1 MSSPL
6 SGTDALRRLVGT
18 RRDTPGWAIV
28 ARKEVADH
36 LRSVRFGI
44 LLALLVA
51 AGLGAVYSA
60 AGGIR
65 EVAQDVSGS
74 PSLFL
79 RVFTVQPNRIPAYFT
94 FISFMG
100 PLLGIAFG
108 FDAVNGER
116 AQGTLPRL
124 LSQPLHRDD
133 VVNGKFVAG
142 LGVITAV
149 LVTLTMVVAGVA
161 FLRLGVVPTTVD
173 VVRVIMWVV
182 VSIGYVGF
190 WLALSLLCSVS
201 MRRAATSALAALA
214 AWLVLSLFFGLLV
227 GVASDALAPVSPDA
241 TALEAIEHAETE
253 LALSR
258 LSPTTLYEEATTVL
272 LTPEARAV
280 GFVLPSQL
288 DRALPSSLTI
298 GQSLLLVWPQIVGLL
313 AATVVVFA
321 AAYVLFLRQEIRA

>member
-1 MSSPL
+1 MSAA
-6 SGTDALRRLVGT
+6 GTAVESVRASRPA
-18 RRDTPGWAIV
+18 RGWAVV
-28 ARKEVADH
+28 AQKEVADH

-65 EVAQDVSGS
+65 EVASDVSGA

-79 RVFTVQPNRIPAYFT
+79 RVFTISPDRIPAYFT
-94 FISFMG
+94 FVSFIG

-116 AQGTLPRL
+116 SQGTLPRL

-133 VVNGKFVAG
+133 VINGKFAAG
-142 LGVITAV
+142 LAVIASV
-149 LVTLTMVVAGVA
+149 LVTLTMIVAGVA
-161 FLRLGVVPTTVD
+161 FLRLGVVPTAVE
-173 VVRVIMWVV
+173 VVRVVVWIV
-182 VSIGYVGF
+182 VSVGYVGF

-214 AWLVLSLFFGLLV
+214 VWLVLSLFFGLLV
-227 GVASDALAPVSPDA
+227 GLASDALATVPAEP
-241 TALEAIEHAETE
+241 TAAEVIEHAETE

-258 LSPTTLYEEATTVL
+258 LLPTTLYEEATTVL

-280 GFVLPSQL
+280 GFVLPTQL
-288 DRALPSSLTI
+288 DRALPSSLSV
-298 GQSLLLVWPQIVGLL
+298 GQSLLLVWPQIVGLI
-313 AATVVVFA
+313 AATVVAFA

>member
-1 MSSPL
+1 MS
-6 SGTDALRRLVGT
+6 AA
-18 RRDTPGWAIV
+18 DTLAEDVRAGPAVPGWVVV

-65 EVAQDVSGS
+65 EVASDVSGA

-79 RVFTVQPNRIPAYFT
+79 RVFTISPDRIPAYFT

-116 AQGTLPRL
+116 SQGTLPRL

-133 VVNGKFVAG
+133 VINGKFVAG
-142 LGVITAV
+142 LGVIAAV
-149 LVTLTMVVAGVA
+149 LVALTMVVAGVG
-161 FLRLGVVPTTVD
+161 FLRLGIVPAAVE
-173 VVRVIMWVV
+173 VVRVVMWIV
-182 VSIGYVGF
+182 VSIVYVGF
-190 WLALSLLCSVS
+190 WLALSVLCSVG

-227 GVASDALAPVSPDA
+227 GLASDALAPVPPEP
-241 TALEAIEHAETE
+241 TAAEVIEHAETE

-258 LSPTTLYEEATTVL
+258 LSPSTLYEEATTVL

-280 GFVLPSQL
+280 GFVLPAQL
-288 DRALPSSLTI
+288 DRALPSRLSVA
-298 GQSLLLVWPQIVGLL
+298 QSLLLVWPQIVGLL

-321 AAYVLFLRQEIRA
+321 VAYVLFLRQEIRA